1 MKGVAELLTEPP
13 LVLDSDFLSSYS
25 WVDRLDV
32 LEKLY
37 AGRMVILDEVMEEIN
52 RVPHLA
58 EKVITS
64 ITNGSIQRVSMI
76 AASAEALELAKY
88 LEDGKYGRGESACM
102 AYLKHNDGSLG
113 SNNLAD
119 IKKFCVD
126 TNKRLITT
134 GDALYQALKSGIIT
148 LNEGDAIWTR
158 MLDKRR
164 KLPTD
169 SFSEYLSKYQ
179 SAS

>member
-1 MKGVAELLTEPP
+1 
-13 LVLDSDFLSSYS
+13 LS
-25 WVDRLDV
+25 LH
-32 LEKLY
+32 LY
-37 AGRMVILDEVMEEIN
+37 
-52 RVPHLA
+52 
-58 EKVITS
+58 
-64 ITNGSIQRVSMI
+64 SIQISCPAI
-76 AASAEALELAKY
+76 PGLIDST
-88 LEDGKYGRGESACM
+88 
-102 AYLKHNDGSLG
+102 YLKHNDGSLG

-164 KLPTD
+164 KLPTA
-169 SFSEYLSKYQ
+169 SFSEYISKYQ